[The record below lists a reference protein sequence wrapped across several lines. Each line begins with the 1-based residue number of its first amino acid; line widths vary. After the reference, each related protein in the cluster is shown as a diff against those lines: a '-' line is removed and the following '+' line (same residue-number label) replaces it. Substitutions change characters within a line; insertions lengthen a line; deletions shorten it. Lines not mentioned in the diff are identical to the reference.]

1 MEVNTPWMCG
11 SFFQQIIG
19 NCPMADKYLISLGVK
34 MKRYFLLLDSHCYY
48 AHFIILLQLLTICPS
63 NNCLALVYRDQDTMR
78 FVKHIN
84 SLRYYF
90 SLF

>member
-34 MKRYFLLLDSHCYY
+34 MKRYFLLLDDW
-48 AHFIILLQLLTICPS
+48 IVI
-63 NNCLALVYRDQDTMR
+63 VTM
-78 FVKHIN
+78 HI
-84 SLRYYF
+84 
-90 SLF
+90 SLFFYSYSQFAHRIIAWLLSIEIRTRCVL